1 MKIDIDQDEARLVA
15 ALLRDDARKLQLY
28 AKQTDPADA
37 TSEEL
42 DRLRRMSKRGFDLA
56 RRFS

>member
-15 ALLRDDARKLQLY
+15 ALLRYDARKLQLY
-28 AKQTDPADA
+28 ATQTDPADA